1 MGRSTTFDRDDVVR
15 AARDVFWA
23 RGYGE
28 AGIAELEEA
37 TGVKRSSLY
46 HAFGSKKGLFAAV
59 ASTYLDDVVR
69 TRIDPLRQADAG
81 PTALADYIREMREAI
96 SAGPSG
102 CLLLNAACAPVVD
115 DDPDV
120 RDLVVAY
127 TDELR
132 AAIGAGVA
140 LARPDLSAASCAA
153 LSEVCSSLVISA
165 LAVARVDR
173 DAAIQSLD
181 AVPRT
186 LDAWESAA

>member
-59 ASTYLDDVVR
+59 ASAYLDDVVR
-69 TRIDPLRQADAG
+69 TRIDPLRRADAG
-81 PTALADYIREMREAI
+81 PAALADYIREMREAI

-102 CLLLNAACAPVVD
+102 CLLLNAACAPLSTTIRTCGISSSRTRTNCA
-115 DDPDV
+115 PRSGRASRSRGRTCLRHPAQPCRRSV
-120 RDLVVAY
+120 R
-127 TDELR
+127 R
-132 AAIGAGVA
+132 
-140 LARPDLSAASCAA
+140 S
-153 LSEVCSSLVISA
+153 
-165 LAVARVDR
+165 
-173 DAAIQSLD
+173 
-181 AVPRT
+181 
-186 LDAWESAA
+186 